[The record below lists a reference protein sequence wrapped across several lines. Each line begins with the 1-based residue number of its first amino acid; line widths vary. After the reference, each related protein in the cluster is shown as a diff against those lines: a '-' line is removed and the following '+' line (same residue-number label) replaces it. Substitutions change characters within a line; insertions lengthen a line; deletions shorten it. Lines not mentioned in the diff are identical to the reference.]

1 MLTKETIVAGL
12 TFTVE
17 PTESYVN
24 ANLAKGVEVE
34 TAYTFRVKHKDAHE
48 KDGRQYEEAWFISL
62 HDGEQY
68 NYLAMLNPETGL
80 ATLTRA
86 SCRGEQDQAVLILRR
101 ILAAIWAGKGQAIE
115 AAGWKLF
122 KGKPKPKPVTVPAEV
137 EDDVPF

>member
-1 MLTKETIVAGL
+1 MLTKEIITAGL

-24 ANLAKGVEVE
+24 ANLAKGTEVE
-34 TAYTFRVKHKDAHE
+34 TSYTYRVKHKDAHE
-48 KDGRQYEEAWFISL
+48 KDGRQYDEAWFISL
-62 HDGEQY
+62 HDGEGY
-68 NYLAMLNPETGL
+68 PYLAMLNPEVGV

-115 AAGWKLF
+115 AAGWKVY
-122 KGKPKPKPVTVPAEV
+122 KGKPKAQPVAVPAE
-137 EDDVPF
+137 DDDGVPF